1 MQKGEIALYG
11 GRTPDMAFTGR
22 NRMKSKHRLA
32 FGVAAALALP
42 ALVAGC
48 KPRQEDD
55 AGTQAAATVV
65 AATTQTEATASGQT
79 NAAILVRDAAD
90 PARAQLIA
98 TAALGGLET
107 YGIDGKRV
115 ATTPA
120 GEVAALDIASG
131 VRLGA
136 GRVADVVAAVDTTGH
151 FLRLFQNTGE
161 GLVEV
166 GARPLPLGFAGEGI
180 CLYQHRLDGSL
191 HAFIVGDGGEVDQQV
206 IFDAGNNKLDARPV
220 RRINLPSPLKQCVV
234 DNNGQVFASEET
246 VGIWRF
252 NADPEADVSATL
264 VDAPRL
270 GHIEE
275 EVSGLAVHDGGPGH
289 QWLFASDATAGR
301 INLYDREKDGAYLG
315 SFQVSAPGE
324 GAETVKEPGLL
335 FADSRPLGDGF
346 PAGVLLV
353 NDEDGAN
360 TKLVSLAAIGKALG
374 LDPGKPAPAAEPP
387 KVVAVT
393 ARVETVPAGSYGD
406 AADDPAIWAHP
417 TDPARSLVIATDKK
431 AGLYVYDMQGQVVQF
446 LPDGKMNN
454 VDLREGFELDG
465 RQVVLVTASNRTDK
479 SIAIYMLDPEKRQ
492 LVNVADGVQP
502 TGLADPYGLCM
513 YHAAGSGE
521 TYVFINGDETAMR
534 QWRLVAG
541 DGGKVRAEHV
551 RDLVFDSQ
559 TEGCVVDDAT
569 GTLYV
574 GEEDVALWRMS
585 ADPAAGGDARTAV
598 DRVDGNPAIKDDLEG
613 VGLYDLG
620 DGRGYLIVSSQ
631 GNDTYAVYRREGK
644 QEYLGSFAVV
654 ADPARGIDGISETD
668 GLEVTSRNLGPGFEH
683 GAMVAQDGRNVM
695 PVENQNYK
703 YDSWKDIATALG
715 LEMR

>member
-1 MQKGEIALYG
+1 
-11 GRTPDMAFTGR
+11 
-22 NRMKSKHRLA
+22 MKSMHRLA

-42 ALVAGC
+42 AVVAGC
-48 KPRQEDD
+48 QARH
-55 AGTQAAATVV
+55 GTEEAKAATAAAMV
-65 AATTQTEATASGQT
+65 AAAGQTEPTTSGQT
-79 NAAILVRDAAD
+79 NAAILVRDAGD
-90 PARAQLIA
+90 PARAQVIA

-107 YGIDGKRV
+107 YGVDGKRV

-120 GEVAALDIASG
+120 GEVAALDVASG
-131 VRLGA
+131 VRLGD
-136 GRVADVVAAVDTTGH
+136 GRVADVVAAVDTTGNY
-151 FLRLFQNTGE
+151 LRLFQQTGE
-161 GLVEV
+161 GLAEV

-206 IFDAGNNKLDARPV
+206 IFAAADGKLDARPV
-220 RRINLPSPLKQCVV
+220 RRISLPSPLKQCVV
-234 DNNGQVFASEET
+234 DGDGHVFASEEA

-264 VDAPRL
+264 IDAPRL

-275 EVSGLAVHDGGPGH
+275 EVSGLAVHDGGEGH

-301 INLYDREKDGAYLG
+301 INIYDRARDGAYLG
-315 SFQVSAPGE
+315 SFQVSAPGD
-324 GAETVKEPGLL
+324 GAEAVKEPGLL
-335 FADSRPLGDGF
+335 FADSRSLGTEF

-360 TKLVSLAAIGKALG
+360 TKLVSLAAVGKALG
-374 LDPGKPAPAAEPP
+374 LDPGKAAPASAPP

-393 ARVETVPAGSYGD
+393 PRVETVPAGSYGD

-417 TDPARSLVIATDKK
+417 TDPARSLVVATDKK
-431 AGLYVYDMQGQVVQF
+431 AGLYLYDMQGQVVQF

-454 VDLREGFELDG
+454 VDLREGFDLGG
-465 RQVVLVTASNRTDK
+465 RPVVLVTASNRTDK
-479 SIAIYMLDPEKRQ
+479 SIAIYRLDTEKRQ
-492 LVNVADGVQP
+492 LVNIADGVQP
-502 TGLADPYGLCM
+502 TGMGDPYGLCM
-513 YHAAGSGE
+513 YRAAGSGD
-521 TYVFINGDETAMR
+521 TYVFINGDDTAMR
-534 QWRLVAG
+534 QWRLVANAEG
-541 DGGKVRAEHV
+541 RVRAERV

-559 TEGCVVDDAT
+559 TEGCVVDDAS

-574 GEEDVALWRMS
+574 NEEDVALWRMS
-585 ADPAAGGDARTAV
+585 ADPASGDVKTAV
-598 DRVDGNPAIKDDLEG
+598 ARVADNPAMKDDLEG
-613 VGLYDLG
+613 IGMYDLG
-620 DGRGYLIVSSQ
+620 DGRGYLVFSSQ

-654 ADPARGIDGISETD
+654 ADPVRGIDGISETD

-683 GAMVAQDGRNVM
+683 GAMIAQDGRNVM

-703 YDSWKDIATALG
+703 YVSWDDIAKALG
-715 LEMR
+715 LEVR